1 MIRRDLL
8 DDTDRA
14 WTSENVKRVRARR
27 EAMSGLLF
35 FDTLLRLG
43 GIENAQNIF
52 PPSNKKEYSILLDAI
67 FATSYDNMKRDCLIY
82 YLLKF
87 LMNTSEVRFASQQM
101 LAHHYASLAD
111 AYWFLDNGFNLDV
124 SLFFIPFLVPLLT
137 TCCRMP

>member
-1 MIRRDLL
+1 MVRNNMLEDA
-8 DDTDRA
+8 DRA
-14 WTSENVKRVRARR
+14 WTSDNVERIIMRR

-35 FDTLLRLG
+35 FDILLQLG
-43 GIENAQNIF
+43 GIENAQEIF
-52 PPSNKKEYSILLDAI
+52 PPSNREEYGVLLDAI
-67 FATSYDNMKRDCLIY
+67 FASSYDNMKRDCLLY

-124 SLFFIPFLVPLLT
+124 SLYPHLISQLFNNWT
-137 TCCRMP
+137 RMR